1 MSEMDEDTHSIVSDV
16 RNLLRRAE
24 QLDPVG
30 ARYTWENRDG
40 VLMIVRREVVHGI
53 PLAEAVR
60 SHDIFVQLRDALR
73 GLVEHRIK
81 AIEAE
86 VQALDERAKAAV
98 ESAAF
103 GRMILPNAETL
114 AEIRKECEE

>member
-1 MSEMDEDTHSIVSDV
+1 MDEDTHSIVSDV